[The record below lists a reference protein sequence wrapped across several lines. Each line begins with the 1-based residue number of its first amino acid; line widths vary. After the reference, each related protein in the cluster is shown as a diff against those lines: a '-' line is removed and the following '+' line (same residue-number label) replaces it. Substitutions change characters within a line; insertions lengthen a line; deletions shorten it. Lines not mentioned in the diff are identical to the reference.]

1 MMINTIFDFEHFLVY
16 LAGPIQYAKDGGV
29 SWRDNVTGQMI
40 DIGIKENHILNPCK
54 KPLNNFEGDDLDA
67 AFKQINTL
75 HKNGDWEEIEKLS
88 RNTIR
93 IDLRLIDKSDLIYT
107 HVDPNVYSFGTPDE
121 IGMAR
126 TQRKPVI
133 AVVNGGIQKAPYWLI
148 GRIGRQNIFASDND
162 AISYMKDIMHGKVPF
177 DPKSWLF
184 FDMGEKHDTQKD

>member
-1 MMINTIFDFEHFLVY
+1 MINTVFDFEHFLVY
-16 LAGPIQYAKDGGV
+16 LAGPIQYAADGGI
-29 SWRDNVTGQMI
+29 SWRDDVTERMI
-40 DIGIKENHILNPCK
+40 DIGIAENHILNPCK

-67 AFKQINTL
+67 AFKQIGKL

-107 HVDPNVYSFGTPDE
+107 HIDPDVYSFGTPDE

-148 GRIGRQNIFASDND
+148 GRIGRRNIFASDND

-177 DPKSWLF
+177 DAKSWLF
-184 FDMGEKHDTQKD
+184 FDMGKKHETKKD